1 MVQIYVSLAQENED
15 KPYQSLVSFKKT
27 GNIKP
32 LHSNDLLL
40 NFKLRD
46 VARYDIKK
54 ACYILD
60 KGKCIIRV
68 GNSSEK
74 TKIYGYIELK
84 EDIITEKLKNIVNNN
99 PDFIDY
105 KPKIDINEDLSR
117 YENIK
122 LNKNDFDLKIAN
134 YTYEYKIYNKLKKF
148 SDLDLINLC
157 IGEYNTQPKDVFNDL
172 QLGYGGTT
180 TRKVKEIDN
189 HLNMA
194 DGPAGLRLSKIYGI
208 DSVGIHILS
217 PNIFNY
223 CNYKQLK
230 K

>member
-1 MVQIYVSLAQENED
+1 MVA
-15 KPYQSLVSFKKT
+15 FKKT

-46 VARYDIKK
+46 VARYDLKK
-54 ACYILD
+54 AFYILD
-60 KGKCIIRV
+60 KGKYIIRV

-157 IGEYNTQPKDVFNDL
+157 IGEYNT
-172 QLGYGGTT
+172 
-180 TRKVKEIDN
+180 
-189 HLNMA
+189 
-194 DGPAGLRLSKIYGI
+194 
-208 DSVGIHILS
+208 
-217 PNIFNY
+217 
-223 CNYKQLK
+223 
-230 K
+230 